1 MARVLRGVKPVGLL
15 IAALCACLGAAGAWA
30 EVLRVGPGEAH
41 KRPSEAASVA
51 SDGDVIEIQAGTY
64 AGDAAVWRQNDLTIR
79 GVGGLARLVAQGSAA
94 QGKGIWVI
102 KGNNTVVEN
111 IHFEGAAVADGNGA
125 GIRQEGANLT
135 VRNCRFV
142 GNENGILAGE
152 NAASTIVVE
161 NSEFAGNG
169 AGDGYTHNLYI
180 GQVKRFVMRFSYS
193 HHAHVGHQ
201 VKSRA
206 VVNEIMYNRLM
217 DESDGDASYIVDISN
232 GGRAHLIG
240 NLIQQ
245 GPKAENWA
253 LVSYA
258 AEGNVHRAASELVI
272 LHNTFVNARG
282 DGIFVANRDA
292 GVKAWVLNNVFSGS
306 GAVVQG
312 PAEMR
317 GNLVTRRAPGFVD
330 PGRFDYRLQ
339 AGSPAIGR
347 GVDPS
352 RFGVR
357 LRAEHE
363 YRHVADRTPRPMRER
378 IDAGAYQFS
387 PAD

>member
-1 MARVLRGVKPVGLL
+1 MTRLPRGVESPVSL
-15 IAALCACLGAAGAWA
+15 IALLCVCLSAVGARA
-30 EVLRVGPGEAH
+30 EVLRVGPGYTYTQ
-41 KRPSEAASVA
+41 PSKAASAA

-142 GNENGILAGE
+142 GNENGILAGG

-193 HHAHVGHQ
+193 HHAHVGHL

-258 AEGNVHRAASELVI
+258 AEGNLRRTASELVI

-292 GVKAWVLNNVFSGS
+292 GVKAWVLNNIFSGS

-312 PAEMR
+312 PAEMH

-330 PGRFDYRLQ
+330 PDRYDYRLR

-347 GVDPS
+347 GVDPA
-352 RFGVR
+352 R
-357 LRAEHE
+357 LGIGLKAEHE
-363 YRHVADRTPRPMRER
+363 YRHVAGKSPRPPRDR